1 MTFVNTKPIKQ
12 DKMSLFTRTGPHRV
26 PPGPHPETPVF
37 SLKFILFQLHRCPG
51 AHIYCRLL
59 PKLAPGGRSK
69 RWVYLTPR
77 SLTLM
82 WIKVWVIFPRGIC
95 VWRFWFGEEITREL
109 LETWVLFPAL
119 LLTNLDSR
127 LASLGLCFLHSKTG
141 VLSEISDFQT
151 FCSYTKKYVLKH
163 YPVCIYWYIHRLSE
177 KLTVRS
183 LTGNKTLLYSL
194 KRKCWLWPINWF
206 HYLLMLER
214 H

>member
-1 MTFVNTKPIKQ
+1 
-12 DKMSLFTRTGPHRV
+12 
-26 PPGPHPETPVF
+26 
-37 SLKFILFQLHRCPG
+37 
-51 AHIYCRLL
+51 
-59 PKLAPGGRSK
+59 
-69 RWVYLTPR
+69 
-77 SLTLM
+77 M

-163 YPVCIYWYIHRLSE
+163 YPVCIY
-177 KLTVRS
+177 
-183 LTGNKTLLYSL
+183 
-194 KRKCWLWPINWF
+194 
-206 HYLLMLER
+206 
-214 H
+214 